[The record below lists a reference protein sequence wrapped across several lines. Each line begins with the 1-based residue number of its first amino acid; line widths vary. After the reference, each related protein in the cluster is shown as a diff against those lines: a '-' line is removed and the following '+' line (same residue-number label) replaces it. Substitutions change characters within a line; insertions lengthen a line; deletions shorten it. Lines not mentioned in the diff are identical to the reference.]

1 MPSQNSAVL
10 SGWELSKTVE
20 GSRSATWPLLTTK
33 FQLVSRYMTL
43 GWSERTFVA
52 LGPCVI
58 SYVKVPFTVPSGPKV
73 PVKCSVRR
81 FASTSMVTESL
92 GPPSS
97 ESDTMYRPVTSG
109 VKVGVSS

>member
-33 FQLVSRYMTL
+33 FQLVSRLMTL

-52 LGPCVI
+52 LGICVI
-58 SYVKVPFTVPSGPKV
+58 SYVKVRRSPLPSGPKIAGEV
-73 PVKCSVRR
+73 QREEVRLHLNGNR
-81 FASTSMVTESL
+81 MAA
-92 GPPSS
+92 G
-97 ESDTMYRPVTSG
+97 RP
-109 VKVGVSS
+109 